1 MAWILILLAIA
12 CFLVAASTTSF
23 ALGALCL
30 ALALVLLILAFVL
43 LLAGRMQG
51 SSRSD
56 VEILSTAELRTLREQ
71 AQAARQPETESAV
84 HAEGASSVN
93 AKTTPPSPPA

>member
-30 ALALVLLILAFVL
+30 ILALVLLVFAFVL

-51 SSRSD
+51 TSRSD
-56 VEILSTAELRTLREQ
+56 HEILSPAELHTLRER
-71 AQAARQPETESAV
+71 AQMQRQSEAEAAA
-84 HAEGASSVN
+84 HAEGASSER
-93 AKTTPPSPPA
+93 AKTTPPQA

>member
-1 MAWILILLAIA
+1 MAWILLLLALI

-30 ALALVLLILAFVL
+30 LLALVLLVVAFVL

-51 SSRSD
+51 NSRSD
-56 VEILSTAELRTLREQ
+56 VEILSPAELHAMRER
-71 AQAARQPETESAV
+71 AQASRLSPGA
-84 HAEGASSVN
+84 HASSSDPSGD
-93 AKTTPPSPPA
+93 PPSVRPE